1 MGAQGSR
8 SEGVLQS
15 VNPNG
20 KTLEFLVELCSSW
33 GYNSIVA
40 NVKKNL
46 FAELNNKGYE
56 IKYVFEPLSG
66 GNGEFYIYETS
77 LNGKRVI
84 FSKCFLVYLDLSFK
98 SLFNFPPKSYFIFLF
113 WECGIR
119 EKP

>member
-77 LNGKRVI
+77 LNGKRLI
-84 FSKCFLVYLDLSFK
+84 FSNDQSKK
-98 SLFNFPPKSYFIFLF
+98 
-113 WECGIR
+113 
-119 EKP
+119 EKQTVVGRNLNNNNIQNVIKAILE